1 VPAGRNRHELKRR
14 ATKEALREVATR
26 RFVEEGFDRVSVADV
41 AAEVGVTE
49 RTFYR
54 HFPTKES
61 VLFPD
66 FDRRLEWLAAA
77 LDLRPASESIIDS
90 ARAAVRSF
98 PEDVE
103 LVRQAAMLRSS
114 VISRE
119 RAAEHLTVL
128 VGAFAREFRE
138 HAERRYADHPDVD
151 LYATVAGNVL
161 AGALVGCV
169 DVWGQRGC
177 VDDIEA
183 MVEASIE
190 LVRAGLD
197 LGVLSPTG

>member
-1 VPAGRNRHELKRR
+1 VPTPRNRHEQKRR
-14 ATKEALREVATR
+14 ATRDALHAVATR
-26 RFVEEGFDRVSVADV
+26 RFVEDGFDAVSVADI

-77 LDLRPASESIIDS
+77 LDVRPESESIIDS

-98 PEDVE
+98 PEDIE
-103 LVRQAAMLRSS
+103 LVRQAALLRSS

-128 VGAFAREFRE
+128 IGAFARELRE
-138 HAERRYADHPDVD
+138 HAERRYAGHPNAD
-151 LYATVAGNVL
+151 LYATVVANVL
-161 AGALVGCV
+161 AGALVGSV

-177 VDDIEA
+177 VDD
-183 MVEASIE
+183 VEE
-190 LVRAGLD
+190 LVESAIDLVRSGLD
-197 LGVLSPTG
+197 LEVLSPTA